1 MKNVLDTA
9 RDLGATKFVK
19 YLEDSGIANELMRDG
34 TFTLFAPFDSAFEG
48 NSGTV
53 VAMKIE
59 SFLRNQENPVLRYHI
74 SNTNHPSREY
84 SAHTQIETQ
93 YRQQKLR
100 ISKYSTGVSSGI
112 VILLSF
118 ICYVCIKCWTAVQ
131 LESTFEF

>member
-74 SNTNHPSREY
+74 SNTKHPSREF
-84 SAHTQIETQ
+84 SGNTEIESQ
-93 YRQQKLR
+93 YRQQKWR
-100 ISKYSTGVSSGI
+100 SREYSTGGRCEV
-112 VILLSF
+112 VI
-118 ICYVCIKCWTAVQ
+118 
-131 LESTFEF
+131 